1 MANDLNK
8 VLLIGRMTRDPEFK
22 SVNGSS
28 VVNFS
33 IASNRTYV
41 SNGDKKEE
49 TNYFDCVA
57 WGKLADILKQYA
69 GKGKQVAI
77 EGRLQQQSWETPEG
91 KKASKIRVYVESAQ
105 LLGGGQSGG
114 GSSSDRG
121 ESPSSTYDSGPSG
134 GFDEYSSGDED
145 IPF

>member
-8 VLLIGRMTRDPEFK
+8 ILLIGRLTRDPEFK
-22 SVNGSS
+22 SINGSS

-33 IASNRTYV
+33 VANNRIYV
-41 SNGDKKEE
+41 SNGEKKEE
-49 TNYFDCVA
+49 THYFDCVA

-91 KKASKIRVYVESAQ
+91 KKASKIRIFVESAQ
-105 LLGGGQSGG
+105 LLGGQGG
-114 GSSSDRG
+114 GSSSGGDRG
-121 ESPSSTYDSGPSG
+121 SEFPPSQDSGMG
-134 GFDEYSSGDED
+134 GGGYDDYAGDDD